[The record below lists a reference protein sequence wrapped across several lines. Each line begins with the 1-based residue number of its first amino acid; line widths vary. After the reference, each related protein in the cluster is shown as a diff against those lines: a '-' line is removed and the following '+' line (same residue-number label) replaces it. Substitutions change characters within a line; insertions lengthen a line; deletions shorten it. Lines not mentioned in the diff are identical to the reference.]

1 MDPEL
6 LQAVIDAN
14 INSKAYSPGT
24 DILLSSK
31 SKNEPGKESAFT
43 QALRMYKAQ
52 KAAFKAAESSLFQ
65 LFKSNKT
72 KGRIKRKQTLDFK
85 QGFLQEAGK

>member
-1 MDPEL
+1 
-6 LQAVIDAN
+6 
-14 INSKAYSPGT
+14 
-24 DILLSSK
+24 
-31 SKNEPGKESAFT
+31 
-43 QALRMYKAQ
+43 MYKAQ